1 MDEYRRRGTIQSLGP
16 PISSVIAHRDEVSA
30 HSWRKMSGRGFCGE
44 YHSLA
49 SRSCAALPPPSR
61 EEMAL
66 KRKAAAHNFFYT
78 DLGVKKSPV
87 LTPSRCRASWS
98 RPYPDSCARLQ
109 SIGVAMS
116 DESRDLQRDHRL
128 AGGKRAIRR
137 DVIDAINRSRAAANL
152 SVASQ
157 AELTDILT
165 EAMEAA
171 WVEVV
176 HKLGG
181 VPSDPLP
188 IWSMLAKRIM
198 IAAGEGERDPQRL
211 KCIALRALEA

>member
-1 MDEYRRRGTIQSLGP
+1 
-16 PISSVIAHRDEVSA
+16 
-30 HSWRKMSGRGFCGE
+30 
-44 YHSLA
+44 
-49 SRSCAALPPPSR
+49 
-61 EEMAL
+61 
-66 KRKAAAHNFFYT
+66 
-78 DLGVKKSPV
+78 
-87 LTPSRCRASWS
+87 
-98 RPYPDSCARLQ
+98 
-109 SIGVAMS
+109 MS
-116 DESRDLQRDHRL
+116 DESRNLRRDHRL
-128 AGGKRAIRR
+128 AGGTRAIRQ
-137 DVIDAINRSRAAANL
+137 DVIDAINRSRAAANV